1 MRERDRSDNVL
12 AELYESSNVILPSDL
27 VDNPPVTTPDARW
40 LMYGDQA
47 LATAQEE
54 QRRIKE
60 GYWSLVDVL
69 DREIRSLAG
78 RVLFANPV
86 KRQILPNKINK
97 RRINKT
103 RPRPPLG

>member
-1 MRERDRSDNVL
+1 MQHRSNVL
-12 AELYESSNVILPSDL
+12 VRTPSCVASTGPSTWKD
-27 VDNPPVTTPDARW
+27 T
-40 LMYGDQA
+40 
-47 LATAQEE
+47 E